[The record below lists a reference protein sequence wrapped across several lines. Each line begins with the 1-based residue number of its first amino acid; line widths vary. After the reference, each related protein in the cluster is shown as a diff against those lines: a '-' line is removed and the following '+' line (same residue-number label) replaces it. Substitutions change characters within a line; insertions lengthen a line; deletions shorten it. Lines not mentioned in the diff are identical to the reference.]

1 MKSSEG
7 KAYIKQFMNDVAQN
21 YPKNVD
27 IDPVELFEELEK
39 DRDSGKL
46 KDFIQDTLF
55 RSRWSSNNKLIP
67 LLFT

>member
-46 KDFIQDTLF
+46 KDFIQ
-55 RSRWSSNNKLIP
+55 SHSHISNE
-67 LLFT
+67 